1 MSTVGFLN
9 LPPRQEELRSA
20 LERLGLEELVRRPV
34 LGRESAEPP
43 WVTLDPA
50 EFFSVVDT
58 GFHFNESRSP
68 REWTPWVITS
78 DATLANSRLEN
89 GLADHTG
96 VRGAIG
102 GTFPF
107 LDICGKSVFLP
118 TPRRLLTITDG
129 VAGFILAEMERSG
142 RPLDEA
148 IREAQW
154 QNVAPGNMTR
164 HLHALAARERLAL
177 LASSIFGINLSA
189 ERILAEGLG
198 QLDARDVAVA
208 CSLGYNIRLIGS
220 VEEHEEGFEAWV
232 RPCLLPSRY
241 ILAQVRGGSEAAYMQ
256 CADGNSQ
263 IFIGPGTSFEV
274 SLRGMLRDHQ
284 LIQEKGT
291 PGSGRFAPSTLIP
304 SHRQVSG
311 FYIRMT
317 LVNQMSTLA
326 QITNLFAAT
335 GVEVR
340 YIVQPDGECVSRETP
355 SGNTELVIFTAPVCD
370 GVLHGALEQVRA
382 DVKLAAIKACLRY
395 EG

>member
-9 LPPRQEELRSA
+9 LPPRHEELRST

-34 LGRESAEPP
+34 LGRENAEPP

-58 GFHFNESRSP
+58 GFHFTESRSP
-68 REWTPWVITS
+68 KEWTPWVITS
-78 DATLANSRLEN
+78 DAVLANSRLEN
-89 GLADHTG
+89 GLAGQTG

-107 LDICGKSVFLP
+107 LDICGSSVFLP
-118 TPRRLLTITDG
+118 TPRRLLAITDG
-129 VAGFILAEMERSG
+129 VAGFVLTEMERSG

-154 QNVAPGNMTR
+154 RNVAPGNMTR

-177 LASSIFGINLSA
+177 LASSVFGINLSA
-189 ERILAEGLG
+189 ERILAEGFG

-208 CSLGYNIRLIGS
+208 CRLGYNIRLIGS
-220 VEEHEEGFEAWV
+220 VEAHEAGFEAWV
-232 RPCLLPSRY
+232 RPCLLPAKY
-241 ILAQVRGGSEAAYMQ
+241 ILAQARGGSEAAYMQ
-256 CADGNSQ
+256 CSDGSSHV
-263 IFIGPGTSFEV
+263 FIGPGTSFEV

-284 LIQEKGT
+284 LLLEKGT
-291 PGSGRFAPSTLIP
+291 PGVGTFSPAKLIP

-311 FYIRMT
+311 FYIRLT

-326 QITNLFAAT
+326 QITNLFAAA

-340 YIVQPDGECVSRETP
+340 YIVQPDGDGVSRETP
-355 SGNTELVIFTAPVCD
+355 SGNTELVIFTAPVSD
-370 GVLHGALEQVRA
+370 GVLHGTLEQVRA

-395 EG
+395 ES